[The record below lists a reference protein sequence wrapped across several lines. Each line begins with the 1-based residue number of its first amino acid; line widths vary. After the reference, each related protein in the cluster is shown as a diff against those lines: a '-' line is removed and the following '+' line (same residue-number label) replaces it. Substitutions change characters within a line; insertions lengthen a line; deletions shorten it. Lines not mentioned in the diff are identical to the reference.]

1 MAIDMQ
7 GQEVGDCASHQ
18 LSPSKED
25 FHIQPWII
33 KILDLPIRTKNYPR
47 EVNPHMGV
55 EESGNK
61 EHFSTN
67 VDMDGGK
74 DIKME
79 RIVLPLTRDVVM
91 VDTNESIND
100 TIMIVIWVGKTT
112 TIEVV
117 KNTYLLSK
125 LFESNL

>member
-1 MAIDMQ
+1 
-7 GQEVGDCASHQ
+7 
-18 LSPSKED
+18 
-25 FHIQPWII
+25 
-33 KILDLPIRTKNYPR
+33 
-47 EVNPHMGV
+47 MGV

-100 TIMIVIWVGKTT
+100 TIMIVI
-112 TIEVV
+112 
-117 KNTYLLSK
+117 
-125 LFESNL
+125 

>member
-1 MAIDMQ
+1 
-7 GQEVGDCASHQ
+7 
-18 LSPSKED
+18 
-25 FHIQPWII
+25 
-33 KILDLPIRTKNYPR
+33 
-47 EVNPHMGV
+47 
-55 EESGNK
+55 
-61 EHFSTN
+61 
-67 VDMDGGK
+67 
-74 DIKME
+74 ME